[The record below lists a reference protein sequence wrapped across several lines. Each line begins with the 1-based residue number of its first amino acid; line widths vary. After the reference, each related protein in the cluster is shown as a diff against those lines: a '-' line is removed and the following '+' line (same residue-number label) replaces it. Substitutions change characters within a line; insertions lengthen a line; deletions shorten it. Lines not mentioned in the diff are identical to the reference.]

1 MKPFKFSLFFAFC
14 AALAVACAVP
24 AFAGESVFGKRRA
37 TPARA
42 AAAQDDSLEVNAGD
56 SAQLKDI
63 KRNYAAELAAVEER
77 SEELS
82 SKLDRDI
89 VVEFDKWVKAFTKK
103 MKFEE
108 AQEADA
114 IKDAFA
120 SSRALPED
128 GECPPALVKLVRECR
143 KRLAEL
149 DAHARHLRA
158 EIGKK
163 YVGLLDK
170 EIRVFAT
177 QSDFDSVMRF
187 KKVRDAI
194 AEGMK
199 NASSARGFFSA
210 KTRTADLGKG
220 VKLELVRIPAG
231 SFVMGSPK
239 DEEGRG
245 DNENQVSVTIS
256 KPFYLGKY
264 EVTQAQWQT
273 VMGNNPSKHKDN
285 KLPVERVSWND
296 AVAFCAKLTERE
308 RAAKRIPENM
318 KYTLPTEAQWEYAC
332 RAGTKTR
339 FYFGNDV
346 RDFVHYGNFGE
357 KKCQSK
363 YHFNWLNP
371 EERKWDDGYTETS
384 PVGIF
389 RPNSWGLYDMHGN
402 VWEWCRDNYSKNLSG
417 GKDPEYV
424 SANSQKVY
432 RGGTWGSPSH
442 RCRSAM
448 RVLADRSTF
457 HEFLGFRVALVEE

>member
-1 MKPFKFSLFFAFC
+1 MKALKFSLFFAFF

-37 TPARA
+37 TPSSA
-42 AAAQDDSLEVNAGD
+42 AAAQDDPLEVNAGD
-56 SAQLKDI
+56 SAQLKAI
-63 KRNYAAELAAVEER
+63 KRNYAAELVAVEDRE
-77 SEELS
+77 EELS
-82 SKLDRDI
+82 AKLDRDI

-108 AQEADA
+108 AQAADA

-143 KRLAEL
+143 KRLSEL
-149 DAHARHLRA
+149 DAHVRHLRA

-170 EIRVFAT
+170 EIRVFAA

-231 SFVMGSPK
+231 SFVMSSSQGE
-239 DEEGRG
+239 DGHR
-245 DNENQVSVTIS
+245 DNENQVRITIS

-264 EVTQAQWQT
+264 EVTQAQWQA
-273 VMGNNPSKHKDN
+273 VMGNNPSKFKGN
-285 KLPVERVSWND
+285 KLPVENVSWND
-296 AVAFCAKLTERE
+296 AMAFCAKLTERE

-332 RAGTKTR
+332 RAETKTR
-339 FYFGNDV
+339 FCTGNSDENLS
-346 RDFVHYGNFGE
+346 RAAWWRGNANGSTHPIAE
-357 KKCQSK
+357 K
-363 YHFNWLNP
+363 
-371 EERKWDDGYTETS
+371 T
-384 PVGIF
+384 
-389 RPNSWGLYDMHGN
+389 PNAWGLYDMHGN
-402 VWEWCRDNYSKNLSG
+402 VWEWCADWYGQNLRDGTDPAGAASG
-417 GKDPEYV
+417 SLRV
-424 SANSQKVY
+424 V
-432 RGGTWGSPSH
+432 RGGAWDCSAVF
-442 RCRSAM
+442 CRSA
-448 RVLADRSTF
+448 VRSGYSPDF
-457 HEFLGFRVALVEE
+457 RGVFLGVRIACVTE